1 MIIPLPTN
9 NDLIRISYLH
19 DTRGAPAALRYMDRV
34 LANMS
39 RAGNAQIIPIRS
51 KSRCTVQ
58 GWPTP
63 PATA

>member
-1 MIIPLPTN
+1 MIIPLPGS
-9 NDLIRISYLH
+9 NDLARISYLH
-19 DTRGAPAALRYMDRV
+19 DTRGAQAALRYMDRV

-58 GWPTP
+58 DWPTP
-63 PATA
+63 PQSA